1 MPDAATR
8 RGILA
13 SAITLPFLGAAARAQ
28 GPQVLSGDTSER
40 RRDPSAIG
48 TPPSVITQPP
58 RQFGPNAPPSISPD
72 PDVIALDARFRSLC
86 IGQATLQRVS
96 TGYELAEGPA
106 WSGQG
111 QYLIFSDVKTDTLY
125 RYIWETG
132 QTNVFRRPS
141 FGTNGNT
148 FDFAGRQISTQD
160 FLRRVVRWEHDGSLT
175 VLADRFDGQPL
186 NSPND
191 LAPHKD
197 GSIWFTDPQY
207 GGTVAEGH
215 PDDGEG
221 PMNPTGLRDP
231 RLGVPGTGLIGSQHQ
246 VLPPNVYR
254 IDPDGRVDLV
264 APFERGLTPNG
275 LCFSPDY
282 SKVYLVRGGSVFVG
296 EVAGR
301 GVKGLR
307 LFSDCMVDGVRCG
320 PDGLRADKAGN
331 LWCSSS
337 GPLGYAG
344 VTVWDPSGTLIGRIR
359 LPEGCAN
366 VCFAGPKRDYLFMMA
381 TSSIYRLHLNIQGA
395 GPG

>member
-8 RGILA
+8 RGVLA
-13 SAITLPFLGAAARAQ
+13 GAVTLPFFGAAARAQ
-28 GPQVLSGDTSER
+28 SSQAPAGGASPR
-40 RRDPSAIG
+40 PPAAIG

-58 RQFGPNAPPSISPD
+58 RQFGPNAPPVISPD
-72 PDVIALDARFRSLC
+72 PDVIELDPSFRSLC
-86 IGQATLQRVS
+86 IRQATLQRVS

-148 FDFAGRQISTQD
+148 FDFAGRQISTQG
-160 FLRRVVRWEHDGSLT
+160 FLRRVVRWEHDGRLT
-175 VLADRFDGQPL
+175 VLADRFDGQPF

-191 LAPHKD
+191 VAPHKD
-197 GSIWFTDPQY
+197 GSVWFTDPLN
-207 GGTVAEGH
+207 GGTLAEGH
-215 PDDGEG
+215 PDDGDG
-221 PMNPTGLRDP
+221 PMNPGGLRDP
-231 RLGVPGTGLIGSQHQ
+231 RLGVPGTGLIGSLHQ

-264 APFERGLTPNG
+264 APFERGLAPNG

-282 SKVYLVRGGSVFVG
+282 AKVYIIRGGSVFVG

-301 GVKGLR
+301 GLKDLR
-307 LFSDCMVDGVRCG
+307 LFTDCMVDGVRCG
-320 PDGLRADKAGN
+320 ADGLRADKAGN

-337 GPLGYAG
+337 AVLGYAG
-344 VTVWDPSGTLIGRIR
+344 VTVWDPAGKLIGRIR

-366 VCFAGPKRDYLFMMA
+366 VCFAGPKRDHLFIA
-381 TSSIYRLHLNIQGA
+381 GVSSIYRLHLNIQGA
-395 GPG
+395 APG